1 MSIPELFVPYH
12 LATQKVRQFQLTKS
26 GFSIVGIMK
35 GLRDGLDPAQMN
47 GSQPS
52 LAANGTPNSVS
63 QIVEAL
69 TVVHNAKSSKESRQQ
84 ASGLLEEAKT
94 NNNAPYHG
102 FALAVDHAQPP
113 IVRHYGLS
121 LLEYA
126 IRHRWSGYT
135 EEQST
140 ALREWVVA
148 LAQGVNEEDPGYV
161 RNKIAQLWVE
171 VAKRSWALEWMDM
184 DKMLVELWRGPL
196 VRKDMVLGVLEP
208 LSEDIFS
215 HEDTIAGLRGNDLNR
230 ACVEIFT
237 PAVVLTQHFPTR
249 ETNFNVRYGDE
260 GWLARI
266 GDLLGWCLEN
276 NVQGNDQ
283 VRNSAV
289 KALAVLRTAM
299 PWAIPK
305 AIIAA
310 RCVDVILKS
319 LAVQNTQIRMVRF
332 FSWPLL
338 RLSRTTNTA

>member
-1 MSIPELFVPYH
+1 
-12 LATQKVRQFQLTKS
+12 
-26 GFSIVGIMK
+26 MK
-35 GLRDGLDPAQMN
+35 GLRDGANPAQMN
-47 GSQPS
+47 GSQPAP
-52 LAANGTPNSVS
+52 AANGTPNSVS

-84 ASGLLEEAKT
+84 ASNLLEEAKT
-94 NNNAPYHG
+94 NNDAPYHG
-102 FALAVDHAQPP
+102 FTLAVDHNQPP

-126 IRHRWSGYT
+126 IRHRWSRYT

-140 ALREWVVA
+140 ALREWVLA
-148 LAQGVNEEDPGYV
+148 LAQGVSEEDPAYV

-184 DKMLVELWRGPL
+184 DKMLVELWTGPL
-196 VRKDMVLGVLEP
+196 VRKDMVLGVLET

-215 HEDTIAGLRGNDLNR
+215 HEDTTAGLRGNDLNR

-237 PAVVLTQHFPTR
+237 PAAVLTQQFPTR
-249 ETNFNVRYGDE
+249 ENNFNVRYDDV

-266 GDLLGWCLEN
+266 GDLLEWCLAN
-276 NVQGNDQ
+276 DVQGNDK

-305 AIIAA
+305 AIIAT
-310 RCVDVILKS
+310 RCVEIILQS
-319 LAVQNTQIRMVRF
+319 LAVQDIQIRMVRI
-332 FSWPLL
+332 FSWPML
-338 RLSRTTNTA
+338 RATKTTNPS

>member
-1 MSIPELFVPYH
+1 
-12 LATQKVRQFQLTKS
+12 
-26 GFSIVGIMK
+26 
-35 GLRDGLDPAQMN
+35 MN
-47 GSQPS
+47 GSQPAQTADS
-52 LAANGTPNSVS
+52 TPNTVS

-69 TVVHNAKSSKESRQQ
+69 QVVHNAQSSKESRQQ
-84 ASGLLEEAKT
+84 ASGILEEAKT
-94 NNNAPYHG
+94 NDDAPYHG
-102 FALAVDHAQPP
+102 FTLAVDHGQPP

-140 ALREWVVA
+140 ALREWVLA
-148 LAQGVNEEDPGYV
+148 LVQGVSEEDPGYV

-171 VAKRSWALEWMDM
+171 VAKRSWALEWTDM

-196 VRKDMVLGVLEP
+196 VRKEMVLSVLET

-215 HEDTIAGLRGNDLNR
+215 HEDTTAGLRGNDLNR

-237 PAVVLTQHFPTR
+237 PAIVLTQHFPGR

-266 GDLLGWCLEN
+266 GEMLEWCLEN
-276 NVQGNDQ
+276 DVQGNDK

-289 KALAVLRTAM
+289 RALAVLRTAM

-305 AIIAA
+305 AIMAA
-310 RCVDVILKS
+310 RCVEVILKS
-319 LAVQNTQIRMVRF
+319 LAVPNTQMRMVWI
-332 FSWPLL
+332 FSWRML
-338 RLSRTTNTA
+338 RSFRMTNPS

>member
-1 MSIPELFVPYH
+1 
-12 LATQKVRQFQLTKS
+12 
-26 GFSIVGIMK
+26 MK
-35 GLRDGLDPAQMN
+35 GLSDDVDPARTN
-47 GSQPS
+47 GSQPA
-52 LAANGTPNSVS
+52 LEANGTPDSVT

-69 TVVHNAKSSKESRQQ
+69 TVVHNAQSSKENRQQ
-84 ASGLLEEAKT
+84 ASKLLEDAKT
-94 NNNAPYHG
+94 NDNAPHHG
-102 FALAVDHAQPP
+102 FTLAVDHDQPP

-140 ALREWVVA
+140 ALREWVLA
-148 LAQGVNEEDPGYV
+148 LAQGVSEEDPAYV

-184 DKMLVELWRGPL
+184 DKMLVELWAGPL
-196 VRKDMVLGVLEP
+196 VRKDMVMGVLET

-215 HEDTIAGLRGNDLNR
+215 HEDTTAGLRGNDLNR

-237 PAVVLTQHFPTR
+237 PAIVLTEQFPTR
-249 ETNFNVRYGDE
+249 ETNVNVRYGDG

-266 GDLLGWCLEN
+266 GDLLEWCLEN
-276 NVQGNDQ
+276 DVQGNDK
-283 VRNSAV
+283 VRNSAA

-299 PWAIPK
+299 AWAIPK

-319 LAVQNTQIRMVRF
+319 LAVQNIQIRMVRTVV
-332 FSWPLL
+332 L
-338 RLSRTTNTA
+338 AYAMCI

>member
-1 MSIPELFVPYH
+1 MN
-12 LATQKVRQFQLTKS
+12 
-26 GFSIVGIMK
+26 
-35 GLRDGLDPAQMN
+35 GLRDDIGPAQMN
-47 GSQPS
+47 GSQPAP
-52 LAANGTPNSVS
+52 AANGTPNSVS
-63 QIVEAL
+63 QIVDAL
-69 TVVHNAKSSKESRQQ
+69 TVVHNAQSSKESRQQ
-84 ASGLLEEAKT
+84 ASRLLEEAKT
-94 NNNAPYHG
+94 NDDAPYHG
-102 FALAVDHAQPP
+102 FTLAADHNQPP

-140 ALREWVVA
+140 ALREWVLA
-148 LAQGVNEEDPGYV
+148 LAQGVNEEDPAYV
-161 RNKIAQLWVE
+161 RNKIAQLWVD
-171 VAKRSWALEWMDM
+171 VAKRSWALEWLDM
-184 DKMLVELWRGPL
+184 DKMLVELWTGPL
-196 VRKDMVLGVLEP
+196 VQKDMVLSVLET

-215 HEDTIAGLRGNDLNR
+215 HEDTTAGLRGNELNR

-237 PAVVLTQHFPTR
+237 PAAVLTQHFPTR
-249 ETNFNVRYGDE
+249 ETNFKVRYEDV

-276 NVQGNDQ
+276 DTQGNDK

-299 PWAIPK
+299 AWAIPK

-319 LAVQNTQIRMVRF
+319 LAVQNIQIRMVRIF
-332 FSWPLL
+332 FWSTLCEPGA
-338 RLSRTTNTA
+338 TNPS